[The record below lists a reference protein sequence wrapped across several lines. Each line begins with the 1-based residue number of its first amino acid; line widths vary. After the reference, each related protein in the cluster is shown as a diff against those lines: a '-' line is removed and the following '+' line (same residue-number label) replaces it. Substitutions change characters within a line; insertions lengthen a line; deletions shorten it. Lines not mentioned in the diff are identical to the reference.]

1 MEDRPVA
8 SVAEMDRPRL
18 CNRPACG
25 TAAAASLTFQY
36 VNRRVWL
43 DNLYDDPDPAMIDL
57 CAFHA
62 DRVSVPVGWSGE
74 DRRSINPEISES
86 LAG

>member
-1 MEDRPVA
+1 MT
-8 SVAEMDRPRL
+8 SVKRMDRQRL

-36 VNRRVWL
+36 ANRRVWL
-43 DNLYDDPDPAMIDL
+43 DDLYDDPDPSMIDL
-57 CAFHA
+57 CALHA

-74 DRRSINPEISES
+74 DRRSVGPEISES

>member
-1 MEDRPVA
+1 MSARLVA
-8 SVAEMDRPRL
+8 SVEEMDRPRL

-25 TAAAASLTFQY
+25 TTAAASLTFQY
-36 VNRRVWL
+36 ANRRVWL
-43 DNLYDDPDPAMIDL
+43 DDLYADPDPSMIDL

-74 DRRSINPEISES
+74 DRRSLKSEISES

>member
-1 MEDRPVA
+1 MDDRSMA
-8 SVAEMDRPRL
+8 SVIWMDRPRL

-25 TAAAASLTFQY
+25 TSAAASLTFQY
-36 VNRRVWL
+36 GNRRVWL
-43 DNLYDDPDPAMIDL
+43 DDLYADPDPSMIDL

-74 DRRSINPEISES
+74 DRRSVKSEVTES

>member
-1 MEDRPVA
+1 
-8 SVAEMDRPRL
+8 MDRPRL

-25 TAAAASLTFQY
+25 ATASASLTFQY

-43 DNLYDDPDPAMIDL
+43 DDLVADPDPSMIDL
-57 CAFHA
+57 CTRHA
-62 DRVSVPVGWSGE
+62 DGISVPIGWSGE
-74 DRRSINPEISES
+74 DRRTVADVSQP

>member
-1 MEDRPVA
+1 MA
-8 SVAEMDRPRL
+8 SVDGMDRPRL

-25 TAAAASLTFQY
+25 TPAAASLTFQY
-36 VNRRVWL
+36 ANRRVWL
-43 DNLYDDPDPAMIDL
+43 DNLYDDPDPSMIAL
-57 CAFHA
+57 CALHA

-74 DRRSINPEISES
+74 DRRSVASDRSES

>member
-1 MEDRPVA
+1 
-8 SVAEMDRPRL
+8 MDRQRL

-36 VNRRVWL
+36 ANRRVWL
-43 DNLYDDPDPAMIDL
+43 DDLYDDPDPSMIDL
-57 CAFHA
+57 CALHA

-74 DRRSINPEISES
+74 DRRSISPDISES